1 MPAGIASATVAARF
15 GGVFVPIAGVIPSS
29 GFIAV
34 KDRTRINSAL
44 INRMTRFIQLL
55 GALLGTIGGLALGVV
70 LLNQAQGLL
79 DSSNRGAFL
88 TAFVVASFLFGY
100 LAIPYV
106 TVYPTRWAV
115 AQLAEAGADEYALGV
130 VAILVGLVMGL
141 LIGVPLSEL
150 GGVAGSVLPPVVAVL
165 LAALMLAATL
175 YKREVL
181 LPAAAG
187 LLPGRRRQGHVQ
199 SVVVDTSAVIDGR
212 IVDIGRTGFI
222 LGSLVVPRF
231 VLDELQRIADSPDA
245 MRRNRGRRGLEM
257 LMTLQKDSVSPIEVS
272 EATYP
277 EVADVDAKLVAF
289 ARDNNAAILTNDF
302 NLNRVA
308 ELQGIRVLNINEL
321 ANAVK
326 AVLHPGE
333 ELMVRIIQEG
343 KEPGQGVGY
352 LEDGT
357 MIVVEGG
364 SRLMDQEVVISV
376 TRVLQTV
383 AGRMIFAQPR
393 DAVGREPSTPAATPA
408 EAGGSG
414 HATGTARA
422 TRGASRRSTEAKG
435 EDIAGREPA

>member
-1 MPAGIASATVAARF
+1 
-15 GGVFVPIAGVIPSS
+15 
-29 GFIAV
+29 
-34 KDRTRINSAL
+34 
-44 INRMTRFIQLL
+44 MTRLIQLL

-70 LLNQAQGLL
+70 LLRHAEGLL
-79 DSSNRGAFL
+79 DQSNRPAFL
-88 TAFVVASFLFGY
+88 TAFVVACLLFGY

-115 AQLAEAGADEYALGV
+115 AQLAEAGAGEYALGV
-130 VAILVGLVMGL
+130 VSIVVGLMMGL
-141 LIGVPLSEL
+141 LLGVPLSEL
-150 GGVAGSVLPPVVAVL
+150 GGVAGSVLPPLISVL
-165 LAALMLAATL
+165 LAAVMLAATL
-175 YKREVL
+175 FKREVL
-181 LPAAAG
+181 LPAVAG
-187 LLPGRRRQGHVQ
+187 LLPGHRRRTHARN
-199 SVVVDTSAVIDGR
+199 VVVDTSAVIDGR

-222 LGSLVVPRF
+222 LGNLVVPRF
-231 VLDELQRIADSPDA
+231 VLDELQRIADSSDT

-257 LMTLQKDSVSPIEVS
+257 LTALQKDSITPIEVT

-277 EVADVDAKLVAF
+277 EIADVDAKLVAF
-289 ARDNNAAILTNDF
+289 ARDNDAAILTNDF

-333 ELMVRIIQEG
+333 ELTVRIIQEG

-364 SRLMDQEVVISV
+364 SRMIDTDVPISV

-393 DAVGREPSTPAATPA
+393 DGASETPPA
-408 EAGGSG
+408 PRPAGGARTSRGRPATSSG
-414 HATGTARA
+414 H
-422 TRGASRRSTEAKG
+422 
-435 EDIAGREPA
+435 EPVAPNRD